1 MSRFAAGLLA
11 AAVALAAA
19 PAAADVNDVHLWK
32 LGSPRE
38 NLGDGTPNAAY
49 SPHAQARFEALA
61 TQLGLALTS
70 VTGGPA
76 RTTGA
81 SGFAIDL
88 QWSNVSLPGDRTEGD
103 GPVWPVDEEG
113 PTSLAMP
120 SIHVRKGLPYSF
132 EIGMRLSQIEQSE
145 MLAATLEI
153 RAAVVEGIASAP
165 DVSVRVHAGRL
176 LGARDLGL
184 VAGGFDFTVSKEF
197 PLFRTL
203 RLAPYAGYD
212 PTLIFANSNAI
223 DFDPGSETFD
233 NPALDD
239 AVFETFSSMF
249 HRFYAGARLGWGPVN
264 FALEYSHA
272 AADQDSVGAFSAVTG
287 LSF

>member
-11 AAVALAAA
+11 ATISLAAL
-19 PAAADVNDVHLWK
+19 PVAAKAYDVRLSQ

-38 NLGDGTPNAAY
+38 LRGDGTPNDFY
-49 SPHAQARFEALA
+49 SPDAQARFEALS
-61 TQLGLALTS
+61 TQLGLALVS

-81 SGFAIDL
+81 SGFAVEL
-88 QWSNVSLPGDRTEGD
+88 LWSNVSLPGDRTLGD
-103 GPVWPVDEEG
+103 RPVWPVDGEG
-113 PTSLAMP
+113 PTSLTMP
-120 SIHVRKGLPYSF
+120 TLHVRKGLPYSF
-132 EIGMRLSQIEQSE
+132 EIGMRLSQIQESE
-145 MLAATLEI
+145 MLAATLEL
-153 RAAVVEGIASAP
+153 RAGLVEGIANAP
-165 DVSVRVHAGRL
+165 DVSLRIHAGRL

-212 PTLIFANSNAI
+212 PSLIFANSNAI
-223 DFDPGSETFD
+223 DFDPTDETFD

-239 AVFETFSSMF
+239 AVFESFQAMF
-249 HRFYAGARLGWGPVN
+249 HRFYGGLRLGWGPAN
-264 FALEYSHA
+264 FALEYSYA
-272 AADQDSVGAFSAVTG
+272 SADQDSVGAFSAIAG